1 MSGYGPSNL
10 LVTCAGF
17 SAWKAIAGEATPDG
31 NPFRAYPWF
40 PIPDALTREQRS
52 ERKNRLKACRPRF
65 QGGDWGEDLLLEGSP
80 RSPKIPISRLTLE
93 FASGHPVRRISARSP
108 FPAINVRITLGL
120 A

>member
-1 MSGYGPSNL
+1 MGRI
-10 LVTCAGF
+10 CF
-17 SAWKAIAGEATPDG
+17 W
-31 NPFRAYPWF
+31 R
-40 PIPDALTREQRS
+40 
-52 ERKNRLKACRPRF
+52 
-65 QGGDWGEDLLLEGSP
+65 GSP